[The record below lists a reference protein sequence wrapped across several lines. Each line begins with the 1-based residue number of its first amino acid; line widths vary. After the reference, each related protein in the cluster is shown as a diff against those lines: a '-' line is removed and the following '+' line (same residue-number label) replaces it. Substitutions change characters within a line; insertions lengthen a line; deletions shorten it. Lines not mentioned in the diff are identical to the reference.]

1 MIKEYPIKMV
11 VCDLDGTLLY
21 NSSKVSERTKKAIAA
36 LRKSGVLF
44 GVCSGRSAIALQKML
59 EVWGL
64 DQEVDFVLGFNG
76 GMYWDPKTNTLEEDF
91 LLPPESIP
99 LIFKACKGFGL
110 HYAEYQGHEMLSTIG
125 GPISR
130 RMAQR
135 NKLEFHIVQK
145 EALIRPTLKL
155 MAFGMPW
162 SVSRWLE
169 SDRQKDLEGIARVF
183 RSGPF
188 LLEFVHPKL
197 SKLEGVKKAAHKFG
211 VELGEV
217 VSFGNDN
224 NDLEMVEGTF
234 GVAMNNA
241 LENVKKIAC
250 AITDSNRNDGVAKF
264 IENYILP
271 INESALLEQE
281 AQQEKKSLH

>member
-1 MIKEYPIKMV
+1 MTIKEYPIKMV

-21 NSSKVSERTKKAIAA
+21 SSSKVSEATKKAIQS
-36 LRKSGVLF
+36 LRQSGVLF
-44 GVCSGRSAIALQKML
+44 GVCSGRSAVALQQML
-59 EVWGL
+59 KVWGI
-64 DQEVDFVLGFNG
+64 DQDVDFVLGFNG
-76 GMYWDPKTNTLEEDF
+76 GMYWDPTTDKFEEDF
-91 LLPPESIP
+91 LLEPEAIP
-99 LIFKACKGFGL
+99 LIFEACHGFGL

-135 NKLEFHIVQK
+135 NKLKFHIVKK

-169 SDRQKDLEGIARVF
+169 SDRRESLEGIARVF

-188 LLEFVHPKL
+188 LLEFVHPSL
-197 SKLEGVKKAAHKFG
+197 SKLEGVKKAAQKFG
-211 VELGEV
+211 VDLGEV

-224 NDLEMVEGTF
+224 NDLEMVAGTF

-241 LENVKKIAC
+241 LDEVKKVAC

-271 INESALLEQE
+271 INASALQE
-281 AQQEKKSLH
+281 HEPTQ

>member
-1 MIKEYPIKMV
+1 MPKQEYPIKMV

-21 NSSKVSERTKKAIAA
+21 SSSKVTERTKKAIAA
-36 LRKSGVLF
+36 LRQSGVLF
-44 GVCSGRSAIALQKML
+44 GVCSGRSAVALETML
-59 EVWGL
+59 KVWGL

-76 GMYWDPKTNTLEEDF
+76 GMYWDPATGTFEEDF
-91 LLPPESIP
+91 LLQPQDIP
-99 LIFKACKGFGL
+99 RIFEACKGFGL

-125 GPISR
+125 GPISG

-135 NKLEFHIVQK
+135 NRLEFHLVKKDQ
-145 EALIRPTLKL
+145 LIRPTLKL

-162 SVSRWLE
+162 NVTGWLK
-169 SDRQKDLEGIARVF
+169 SDRRESLEGIARVF

-188 LLEFVHPKL
+188 LLEFVHPSL
-197 SKLEGVKKAAHKFG
+197 SKLEGVKKAAEKYG
-211 VELGEV
+211 VDLAEV

-224 NDLEMVEGTF
+224 NDIEMLKGTF

-241 LENVKKIAC
+241 LEEVKQVAC

-271 INESALLEQE
+271 INSNALQE
-281 AQQEKKSLH
+281 H